1 MDIINIDLNAHIEP
15 AYMLLVFALAYG
27 LRDLVAAQIKGNNRM
42 AVLIIA
48 AVAGVAYWYIL
59 RVSVLNLVVSYSLV
73 TTCYDLIVKR
83 FDKWLNSQASQ

>member
-1 MDIINIDLNAHIEP
+1 
-15 AYMLLVFALAYG
+15 
-27 LRDLVAAQIKGNNRM
+27 
-42 AVLIIA
+42 VLIIA

-83 FDKWLNSQASQ
+83 FEKWLSSQAN